1 MEKVP
6 SKDIDR
12 MMAFINHEAD
22 EKIKEMKIKA
32 IQEYNAEK
40 ARIIKEE
47 TMKEENEFMMKQ
59 REIESKRVMTES
71 SLENLY
77 RQKYLQ
83 EKVKILKNIY
93 RDVLK
98 ECLAKPLN
106 ALLIDECMK
115 KMEDDFIVYCN
126 NKDVEIVKNHCKDAE
141 IREMVSAGTGGII
154 LCSKDYKSIVDNSF
168 TSRLET
174 IKNMFEADI
183 NKVIFR

>member
-6 SKDIDR
+6 SKDIER

-59 REIESKRVMTES
+59 REIENKRVMTES
-71 SLENLY
+71 SLENVY

-83 EKVKILKNIY
+83 EKVRILDNIY
-93 RDVLK
+93 KIVLK
-98 ECLAKPLN
+98 VCSAEPLN
-106 ALLIDECMK
+106 ELLIDECMK
-115 KMEDDFIVYCN
+115 KMEDDFIVYCSK
-126 NKDVEIVKNHCKDAE
+126 KDVEVVKKHCRDAE
-141 IREMVSAGTGGII
+141 IREMVSAGIGGII

-168 TSRLET
+168 ASRLET
-174 IKNMFEADI
+174 IKSMFEAEI
-183 NKVIFR
+183 NKAIFR